1 MCASRLA
8 AQKGLGVLPQRPDAR
23 LLQTGMQQFGMGRLI
38 VTPDCRAR
46 QFGNAQNIVQVR
58 DAPDFLG
65 QVERQSREI
74 ADLRHQVEY
83 LKVAT
88 SIAPSREAV
97 EQSRAVLSELVREI
111 DKCIADLTTG
121 QTE

>member
-1 MCASRLA
+1 MASLRQRLDSIEA
-8 AQKGLGVLPQRPDAR
+8 KASLLVEKYAR
-23 LLQTGMQQFGMGRLI
+23 L
-38 VTPDCRAR
+38 RAAKAVSDR
-46 QFGNAQNIVQVR
+46 RNEELLR
-58 DAPDFLG
+58 

-83 LKVAT
+83 LRVAT